1 MNLLFGG
8 NLIGVI
14 DLKDCIEVVDRRPMK
29 GHDHVFDLRT
39 DKRAYHFAASSVEV
53 KSVWIESLTA
63 VLRNN
68 TEVYAS
74 ISVYAMIASKWH
86 VDFYSVCSNVCM
98 FYMNV
103 SHATHAMYIILLN

>member
-1 MNLLFGG
+1 M
-8 NLIGVI
+8 
-14 DLKDCIEVVDRRPMK
+14 VDRRPMK

-74 ISVYAMIASKWH
+74 ISVYVMIARLHNK
-86 VDFYSVCSNVCM
+86 
-98 FYMNV
+98 
-103 SHATHAMYIILLN
+103 

>member
-29 GHDHVFDLRT
+29 GYDHVFDLRT

-74 ISVYAMIASKWH
+74 ISVYRLHSKWH
-86 VDFYSVCSNVCM
+86 IDFYSSYVFECVYVLHECKPISLMQC
-98 FYMNV
+98 
-103 SHATHAMYIILLN
+103 ILYY